1 MGRCGFRSG
10 PGVANVSDPA
20 QSPTVAALSRAG
32 RRVVY
37 HMIQAA
43 IEGLKAVEAVIEE
56 VGGIGDERDH
66 DDADSGSRQ
75 RIEIE

>member
-1 MGRCGFRSG
+1 MKE
-10 PGVANVSDPA
+10 
-20 QSPTVAALSRAG
+20 QSPTVAALGRAG
-32 RRVVY
+32 RRVVF

-56 VGGIGDERDH
+56 IGGIGDG
-66 DDADSGSRQ
+66 ADQDGDVPESRQ

>member
-1 MGRCGFRSG
+1 LGR
-10 PGVANVSDPA
+10 
-20 QSPTVAALSRAG
+20 AA

-37 HMIQAA
+37 HTIQAA

-56 VGGIGDERDH
+56 IGGIGDQRDH
-66 DDADSGSRQ
+66 HDGEPTARQ

>member
-1 MGRCGFRSG
+1 M
-10 PGVANVSDPA
+10 
-20 QSPTVAALSRAG
+20 AALGRAS

-37 HMIQAA
+37 HLLQAT

-56 VGGIGDERDH
+56 VGSIGEARDQ
-66 DDADSGSRQ
+66 DGGEPRK

>member
-1 MGRCGFRSG
+1 MT
-10 PGVANVSDPA
+10 DP
-20 QSPTVAALSRAG
+20 SPTMAALGRAG
-32 RRVVY
+32 RRVAF

-56 VGGIGDERDH
+56 IGGIGDRGDH
-66 DDADSGSRQ
+66 DEADSDRRQ

>member
-1 MGRCGFRSG
+1 
-10 PGVANVSDPA
+10 VKE

-32 RRVVY
+32 RRVAY
-37 HMIQAA
+37 HMIQAT

-56 VGGIGDERDH
+56 IGGISRQ
-66 DDADSGSRQ
+66 DDDDDGSSGRQ

>member
-1 MGRCGFRSG
+1 MHDDAPSQT
-10 PGVANVSDPA
+10 A
-20 QSPTVAALSRAG
+20 AALGRAG

-56 VGGIGDERDH
+56 IGGIGDQRDH
-66 DDADSGSRQ
+66 HDGEPTALQ

>member
-1 MGRCGFRSG
+1 MSEEG
-10 PGVANVSDPA
+10 P
-20 QSPTVAALSRAG
+20 SPTVAALRRAG
-32 RRVVY
+32 RRVAY

-56 VGGIGDERDH
+56 IGGIGERDDHH
-66 DDADSGSRQ
+66 DGDPSTRQ

>member
-1 MGRCGFRSG
+1 MSE
-10 PGVANVSDPA
+10 

-32 RRVVY
+32 RRVAY

-56 VGGIGDERDH
+56 IGGIGDEPDHH
-66 DDADSGSRQ
+66 DDDSNARQ

>member
-1 MGRCGFRSG
+1 M
-10 PGVANVSDPA
+10 
-20 QSPTVAALSRAG
+20 AALNRAG
-32 RRVVY
+32 RRVAF

-56 VGGIGDERDH
+56 IGGIASERDH
-66 DDADSGSRQ
+66 HGGDGEPIQ

>member
-1 MGRCGFRSG
+1 
-10 PGVANVSDPA
+10 VADETP
-20 QSPTVAALSRAG
+20 SPTAAALGRAG

-43 IEGLKAVEAVIEE
+43 IEGLKAIEAVIEE
-56 VGGIGDERDH
+56 IGGIGDHRDH
-66 DDADSGSRQ
+66 HDGEPSARQ

>member
-1 MGRCGFRSG
+1 MSQEPASAAFR
-10 PGVANVSDPA
+10 
-20 QSPTVAALSRAG
+20 RAG
-32 RRVVY
+32 RRVMV

-56 VGGIGDERDH
+56 IGGIANSEDQDGL
-66 DDADSGSRQ
+66 DDSRRQ

>member
-1 MGRCGFRSG
+1 M
-10 PGVANVSDPA
+10 DE

-32 RRVVY
+32 RRAAF

-56 VGGIGDERDH
+56 IGGIRGEGDHHVDRKET
-66 DDADSGSRQ
+66 RQ

>member
-1 MGRCGFRSG
+1 
-10 PGVANVSDPA
+10 VSD

-32 RRVVY
+32 RRVAY

-43 IEGLKAVEAVIEE
+43 VEGLKAVEAVIEE
-56 VGGIGDERDH
+56 IGGIASEGDH
-66 DDADSGSRQ
+66 DETSSSERQ